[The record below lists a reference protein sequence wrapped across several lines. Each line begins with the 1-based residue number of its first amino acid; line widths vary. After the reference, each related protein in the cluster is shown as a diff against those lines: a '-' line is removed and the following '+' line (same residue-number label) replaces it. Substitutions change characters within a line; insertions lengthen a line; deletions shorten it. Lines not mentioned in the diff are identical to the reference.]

1 MRLWLVNIVQ
11 QNPMKPNKT
20 QRILIAELT
29 ATPDDRRMN
38 KSLAIATPGRNYVRG
53 LIARTLGSST
63 DADVIHGFA
72 RNRWGESLAA
82 DITKAA
88 MSAMGTADTGMD
100 AREFFG
106 LARDES
112 VLGRMEGLRRV
123 PFVTRMLAVQAGAR
137 GYWVSQGK
145 SKPLS
150 RPTLAGS
157 SLAPLKVAAII
168 VTTREML
175 IENDPAVE
183 ATLQDDLQRA
193 VTVVMDEAL
202 LDPDNAGI
210 SGEVP
215 ASISYGGIQ
224 LPATG
229 DFAADLRAMIEAFKG
244 DLASAY
250 FVSDPATATAIATMT
265 DAGGRYLFPGIGP
278 RGGELLGVPVLTSRA
293 DTASTSGSTL
303 TLIDPTGIA
312 AALGAFSVASAG
324 EVTLQMS
331 DDPND
336 TGSPV
341 LPVSMWQTNSIAWR
355 VELAANWSRQRP
367 GSVVVLEGL

>member
-1 MRLWLVNIVQ
+1 
-11 QNPMKPNKT
+11 
-20 QRILIAELT
+20 
-29 ATPDDRRMN
+29 MN

-53 LIARTLGSST
+53 LIARTLTNST
-63 DADVIHGFA
+63 DADAIHAFA
-72 RNRWGESLAA
+72 RTRWGEGLAA
-82 DITKAA
+82 DVTKAA
-88 MSAMGTADTGMD
+88 VSAMGTVDTGLD

-150 RPTLAGS
+150 RATLAGS
-157 SLAPLKVAAII
+157 SLDPLKVAAII
-168 VTTREML
+168 VTTKEML
-175 IENDPAVE
+175 LANEPGLE
-183 ATLQDDLQRA
+183 ATLQDDLLRA

-202 LDPDNAGI
+202 LDPDNAGVA
-210 SGEVP
+210 GEVP
-215 ASISYGGIQ
+215 ASIAFGATQ
-224 LPATG
+224 LSATT
-229 DFAADLRAMIEAFKG
+229 DFGADLKAMIQAFRG

-250 FVSDPATATAIATMT
+250 FVTDPATATGIATMT

-278 RGGELLGVPVLTSRA
+278 RGGELLGIPVLTSRA

-312 AALGAFSVASAG
+312 AALGAFSVDSAG

-336 TGSPV
+336 AGSPV
-341 LPVSMWQTNSIAWR
+341 LPVSMWQTNSVAMR

-367 GSVVVLEGL
+367 GAVVVLEGL